1 MIDFLIEHV
10 ESSADWRAEK
20 AARYADDR
28 RNRRSSDSL
37 TKLAQELRELSADN
51 EHAKTYDSL
60 VERLFEVD
68 QGHQISE
75 HESHYIGRYG
85 FDYPVDGDAEE
96 FLSCL
101 NEQYREWVDEADEK
115 TAEEERKRTHTA
127 AQEINGEEARQ
138 AAAEAAKEAAE
149 EAAKEAADEAY
160 QEAYDETYK
169 EVYEKVYRETL
180 TELVQGA
187 G

>member
-20 AARYADDR
+20 AAQYPDDR

-37 TKLAQELRELSADN
+37 TKLAQKLRELSVDN
-51 EHAKTYDSL
+51 EHAKTYESL

-68 QGHQISE
+68 QGYQISE

-115 TAEEERKRTHTA
+115 TAEEERERTHTA
-127 AQEINGEEARQ
+127 AQEIAGEEAKE

-160 QEAYDETYK
+160 KEAYDETYK
-169 EVYEKVYRETL
+169 EVYEKVYREAL
-180 TELVQGA
+180 TELVREA

>member
-1 MIDFLIEHV
+1 MIDFFIEHV
-10 ESSADWRAEK
+10 EASADWRAEK

-37 TKLAQELRELSADN
+37 TKLAQELREISADN
-51 EHAKTYDSL
+51 EHAKTYESL

-68 QGHQISE
+68 QGCLISE

-101 NEQYREWVDEADEK
+101 TEQYREWLDEADEK
-115 TAEEERKRTHTA
+115 TDEEERKRTHTA
-127 AQEINGEEARQ
+127 AQEIAGEKAKE
-138 AAAEAAKEAAE
+138 AAEAAKEAAE

-180 TELVQGA
+180 TELVQEVG
-187 G
+187 